1 MQVYIVTFDS
11 GVTDDYVF
19 TDYEQARQRL
29 EELRADDKSDAH
41 LYELRVFELVGD
53 LKQRNPLF

>member
-29 EELRADDKSDAH
+29 EELRADDKEDAD
-41 LYELRVFELVGD
+41 LYELRVFKLVQTVGS
-53 LKQRNPLF
+53 QQ

>member
-1 MQVYIVTFDS
+1 MQVYMITFDA

-29 EELRADDKSDAH
+29 EELRAADKEDAD
-41 LYELRVFELVGD
+41 LYEMRVFELVQKGT
-53 LKQRNPLF
+53 L